1 MTEAQKKYKKEVKS
15 KIITFYKHE
24 KDLLDFANSINFQK
38 YVKTCL
44 RITMLKHKSFIMQNI
59 DNLSV
64 KMIKRDGFI
73 YGNLK
78 DFKKWVTPRNS
89 IALNSII

>member
-38 YVKTCL
+38 YVKSCL
-44 RITMLKHKSFIMQNI
+44 KVSIL
-59 DNLSV
+59 
-64 KMIKRDGFI
+64 KRDGFI
-73 YGNLK
+73 YYNVDNLK
-78 DFKKWVTPRNS
+78 DFKK
-89 IALNSII
+89 

>member
-38 YVKTCL
+38 YVKQCL
-44 RITMLKHKSFIMQNI
+44 RISMLKREAFIIKNF

-64 KMIKRDGFI
+64 RIFDRD
-73 YGNLK
+73 LK
-78 DFKKWVTPRNS
+78 ELKK
-89 IALNSII
+89 